1 MNKTWKW
8 ILIGLGV
15 FILAFCVGLPLF
27 LGLGASLAGNGGMP
41 MMRQPFGGYPMMG
54 GRGFGIFGGFG
65 LLRLLFPLFGL
76 GLVVLVI
83 AGIVLLLRRPQK
95 PAVAAS
101 AAAMVVTPAAS
112 VVPVPTA
119 DFTPSEPIPP
129 AAGPAVVV
137 ETTPCP
143 HCGAPVQSGWV
154 ACPHCGEKLV

>member
-27 LGLGASLAGNGGMP
+27 LGFGARMVGYGGMP

-54 GRGFGIFGGFG
+54 GRGFGLSGGFG
-65 LLRLLFPLFGL
+65 LLRLLVPLFGL
-76 GLVVLVI
+76 AVVVLVI
-83 AGIVLLLRRPQK
+83 VGIVLLLRRSQK

-101 AAAMVVTPAAS
+101 AAVYPVAS
-112 VVPVPTA
+112 SEPVPPA
-119 DFTPSEPIPP
+119 DFTPAEPVAP
-129 AAGPAVVV
+129 AAVTPVEVV

-143 HCGAPVQSGWV
+143 HCGAPVQAGWV
-154 ACPHCGEKLV
+154 ACPHCGEKLT

>member
-27 LGLGASLAGNGGMP
+27 LSIGARVAGMP

-76 GLVVLVI
+76 AVVVLVI
-83 AGIVLLLRRPQK
+83 VGIVLLLRRPQK
-95 PAVAAS
+95 PVVVASTA
-101 AAAMVVTPAAS
+101 VTPAAS
-112 VVPVPTA
+112 AEPVPPA
-119 DFTPSEPIPP
+119 DFNPSEPV
-129 AAGPAVVV
+129 APAVVTPAEVV

-143 HCGAPVQSGWV
+143 HCGAPVQAGWV

>member
-27 LGLGASLAGNGGMP
+27 LGIGTRFAGYGGMP

-54 GRGFGIFGGFG
+54 GRGFGFFGGFG
-65 LLRLLFPLFGL
+65 LLRLIVPLFGL
-76 GLVVLVI
+76 AVVAAVI
-83 AGIVLLLRRPQK
+83 AGIVLLLRRPRT
-95 PAVAAS
+95 PAAV
-101 AAAMVVTPAAS
+101 VVTPAAS
-112 VVPVPTA
+112 VEPAPAGDFNPAEPVV
-119 DFTPSEPIPP
+119 P
-129 AAGPAVVV
+129 AAAAPAVVV

-143 HCGAPVQSGWV
+143 HCGAPVQAGWV

>member
-27 LGLGASLAGNGGMP
+27 LGIGARVAGFTGMP

-54 GRGFGIFGGFG
+54 GRGFGLFGGFG

-76 GLVVLVI
+76 AVVVLVI
-83 AGIVLLLRRPQK
+83 VGIVLLLRRPQH
-95 PAVAAS
+95 PVVATS
-101 AAAMVVTPAAS
+101 TVVTS
-112 VVPVPTA
+112 VVSGEPVPPA
-119 DFTPSEPIPP
+119 DYNPVEPIPP
-129 AAGPAVVV
+129 AAAAPAEVV

-143 HCGAPVQSGWV
+143 HCGAPVQAGWV
-154 ACPHCGEKLV
+154 ACPHCGEKLI